1 MKIKDNLISITKN
14 RAIVA
19 AWFVMFLLA
28 ASLIAVT
35 ALQVHYSELQTLV
48 RYTAFG
54 DTKLYSSQWY
64 YLLSFV
70 AFGLVI
76 FVLHSLIGLKLYDR
90 KGSRSTLIF
99 LCLSISVLVIAYFII
114 LALLNM
120 VSLP

>member
-1 MKIKDNLISITKN
+1 MKIKDNLKSITKD

-19 AWFVMFLLA
+19 TWFVMLLLA
-28 ASLIAVT
+28 VSLVIVT

-64 YLLSFV
+64 YLLNFV
-70 AFGLVI
+70 AFG
-76 FVLHSLIGLKLYDR
+76 FVVFILHSLISLKLYDR
-90 KGSRSTLIF
+90 KGSRLTLVF
-99 LCLSISVLVIAYFII
+99 LGLSISVLIIAYFIL